1 MSLEPGFATVSSR
14 RLGTTSLARFRVT
27 VETPQM
33 DPGPVLY
40 TWSADAAIAYQV
52 VGEGEQ
58 DLFYLGTWGSTLE
71 TSWSFPPHARF
82 LRGLAAFSRLVL
94 HDGRGHGSS
103 DGPSDGRVVTVD
115 QRADDLLAVADSVN
129 TRSPVLFGAQ
139 ESAMVAMSVA
149 ATRPWAFSSLVLY
162 EPAPVWS
169 RNDELPWETR
179 KEENQALIESLRR
192 TSSYDEWTRS
202 QVRSALPSLAADPR
216 TVAWLAAAY
225 RAYAPPAATIA
236 EVEYLDTLDLT
247 DLLPKIAL
255 PTLVLHRPE
264 AQGWSSQTCA
274 IRRGA
279 HPRRE
284 GGRTAGPRPVP
295 MGRRC
300 RRRRRRGRGVRHR
313 ITRRRGPREYRP
325 LDRDG
330 HVQRHRRLDHDG
342 CDDRRCS
349 MARPRREAPRD
360 GSRCRSSVTGAVE
373 RDTAGDGFFAT
384 FDAPERAL
392 RCGID
397 IVQAVQELGLDVRI
411 GIHTGEVEAIDG
423 KPGGIAVSVGARIAA
438 LAEGGEMLVSS
449 TVKDLVA
456 GSGLEFADA
465 GGHELRGIPGTWQLY
480 RAVIARL

>member
-1 MSLEPGFATVSSR
+1 M
-14 RLGTTSLARFRVT
+14 T
-27 VETPQM
+27 VETPRM

-40 TWSADAAIAYQV
+40 TWSGDAAIAYQV
-52 VGEGEQ
+52 VGEGER
-58 DLFYLGTWGSTLE
+58 DLLYLGSWGPTLD
-71 TSWSFPPHARF
+71 TSWTFPPHARF

-103 DGPSDGRVVTVD
+103 DGPSDGRVVTLD
-115 QRADDLLAVADSVN
+115 QRADDLLAVADTVN

-139 ESAMVAMSVA
+139 EGAMVAMSVA
-149 ATRPWAFSSLVLY
+149 ATHPWAFSSLVLY
-162 EPAPVWS
+162 DPAPVYS
-169 RNDELPWETR
+169 QNDELPWEAR
-179 KEENQALIESLRR
+179 KEETQALIESLRR

-202 QVRSALPSLAADPR
+202 QLRSALPSLAADPR

-247 DLLPKIAL
+247 DLLPQIAM
-255 PTLVLHRPE
+255 PTLILHRPD
-264 AQGWSSQTCA
+264 SSSWPSETSRYVA
-274 IRRGA
+274 ERIPDA
-279 HPRRE
+279 RE
-284 GGRTAGPRPVP
+284 VALPGRDLFPWAGDAVVAEVEEFVTGSRSAGPRTTTARSIATV
-295 MGRRC
+295 MFSDVVASTTTAATIGDAAWRDLVVKHHETVRDAL
-300 RRRRRRGRGVRHR
+300 VRHR
-313 ITRRRGPREYRP
+313 G
-325 LDRDG
+325 
-330 HVQRHRRLDHDG
+330 
-342 CDDRRCS
+342 
-349 MARPRREAPRD
+349 
-360 GSRCRSSVTGAVE
+360 VE

-438 LAEGGEMLVSS
+438 LAEGGEILVSS

-480 RAVIARL
+480 RGVVARL

>member
-1 MSLEPGFATVSSR
+1 M
-14 RLGTTSLARFRVT
+14 T
-27 VETPQM
+27 VETPRM

-52 VGEGEQ
+52 FGEGEQ

-179 KEENQALIESLRR
+179 KEETQALIESLRR

-225 RAYAPPAATIA
+225 RAFAPPAATIA
-236 EVEYLDTLDLT
+236 EIEYLDTLDLT
-247 DLLPKIAL
+247 DLLPKIGL

-264 AQGWSSQTCA
+264 AQGWSSETARYVAERIPDAKEVALQGRDQYPWAGDADAVVAEVEEFVTGS
-274 IRRGA
+274 RGA
-279 HPRRE
+279 GTRAS
-284 GGRTAGPRPVP
+284 TARSIATVMFSDIVASTTTAATIGDAAWRDLVVKHHETV
-295 MGRRC
+295 RDALI
-300 RRRRRRGRGVRHR
+300 RHR
-313 ITRRRGPREYRP
+313 G
-325 LDRDG
+325 
-330 HVQRHRRLDHDG
+330 
-342 CDDRRCS
+342 
-349 MARPRREAPRD
+349 
-360 GSRCRSSVTGAVE
+360 VE